1 MDLCMS
7 QQKTISLLDP
17 VIRQLERFNAHD
29 AEGFAACFSCD
40 ARFEQLTGPPVA
52 VGRAEIVQVYRRLFA
67 RVPSLRM
74 ELIGRMI
81 RDNYVVDH
89 ELGEGDPT
97 RGPDGRFETIVAYR
111 VAGDC
116 IDGVWFI
123 R

>member
-1 MDLCMS
+1 MDPHMS
-7 QQKTISLLDP
+7 HQKSIALLDP

-29 AEGFAACFSCD
+29 AEGFASCFTSD

-52 VGRAEIVQVYRRLFA
+52 VGRTEIVQVYTQLFA
-67 RVPSLRM
+67 RVPNLRM

-89 ELGEGDPT
+89 ELGEGDST

-116 IDGVWFI
+116 IDRVWFI

>member
-1 MDLCMS
+1 VS
-7 QQKTISLLDP
+7 TQKSIALLDP

-29 AEGFAACFSCD
+29 AEGFAACFSED
-40 ARFEQLTGPPVA
+40 ARFEQLTGPPIA
-52 VGRAEIVQVYRRLFA
+52 VGRAEIVEVYSALFA
-67 RVPSLRM
+67 KVPELRM

-89 ELGEGDPT
+89 ELGEGDPS

-111 VAGDC
+111 VAGDQ
-116 IDGVWFI
+116 IDRVWFI